1 MAGLRLEH
9 GCSRN
14 SVCVLNYYG
23 ILISKGNLGIPFP
36 STKPSKIPNFLITEV
51 THCPGSSHF
60 LCVLMTC
67 PPTVSLRGLIDIK
80 EGLFN
85 NTKEPQLRKPRK

>member
-36 STKPSKIPNFLITEV
+36 STKPSKIPNLLRDYIRFSIHLCLYRMAFFKISVNSFL
-51 THCPGSSHF
+51 F
-60 LCVLMTC
+60 TC
-67 PPTVSLRGLIDIK
+67 KSII
-80 EGLFN
+80 
-85 NTKEPQLRKPRK
+85 QLTMKPKPDFWHR